1 MTKALPAKQA
11 AGIKKVRSRKI
22 RNLLLQDSEIPLKI
36 DKQNKVDTFDSID
49 TNFLGQLLQSQKE
62 QISMLTDEI
71 SSKNVIIT
79 ELLQTIKILNENSHL
94 DSARNHTDCD
104 KSVTNKCTQVES
116 RPEQRVVDVSK
127 NSWVR
132 DDVSIS
138 CDMSNDV
145 SVSPNISPNSAWKT
159 EGRRSRVSEL
169 KPGKPLILD
178 NRFCGLLVHEPV
190 DSNDFA
196 ENEPDTSQLNE
207 YHHEYHHSNIYKRP
221 PVVAPTFPDRGFE
234 FLKKTSPGNSS
245 YAGMVRFGKSVC
257 VVGDS
262 MLGRIRMP
270 EFNRCMSN
278 NLKLNATA
286 RKKFFPGAIAKEIG
300 HYILPTLEEQ
310 CPDALL
316 IHAGTNNLSKKD
328 FNAKTVADQII
339 DIARSA
345 TERGVNDV
353 FISAIII
360 RKEFRLQRRANE
372 VNAILQSLASE
383 NGYIFIDNSA
393 ITLEH
398 VCDDGVHLLES
409 GLTILANNFLV
420 QLAHFLR

>member
-22 RNLLLQDSEIPLKI
+22 MNLLLQDSEIPLQI
-36 DKQNKVDTFDSID
+36 DKQNKVEAFDSID

-62 QISMLTDEI
+62 QIAMLSDEI
-71 SSKNVIIT
+71 SSKNCIIT

-94 DSARNHTDCD
+94 NSVRNHTDCD
-104 KSVTNKCTQVES
+104 KSVTDKCTQVES
-116 RPEQRVVDVSK
+116 KPEKRVVDVSK
-127 NSWVR
+127 NSWIR
-132 DDVSIS
+132 DDVSVS
-138 CDMSNDV
+138 CDMSDDV
-145 SVSPNISPNSAWKT
+145 MSVSSISPNSAWKT

-169 KPGKPLILD
+169 KTGKPLILD

-190 DSNDFA
+190 DNDCT
-196 ENEPDTSQLNE
+196 ENEHDTS
-207 YHHEYHHSNIYKRP
+207 HVHEYHHSNINNINKRP
-221 PVVAPTFPDRGFE
+221 QVVAPTFPDRGFE

-245 YAGMVRFGKSVC
+245 YAGMVRFGKSIC

-262 MLGRIRMP
+262 MIGRIRMP
-270 EFNRCMSN
+270 EFNRCITN

-286 RKKFFPGAIAKEIG
+286 RKKFFPGGIAKEIG

-310 CPDALL
+310 CPDAIL

-339 DIARSA
+339 EIARSA

-353 FISAIII
+353 FISSIVI

-372 VNAILQSLASE
+372 VNTILQSLASE

-398 VCDDGVHLLES
+398 VCDDGVHLREW
-409 GLTILANNFLV
+409 LTILANNFLV

>member
-1 MTKALPAKQA
+1 
-11 AGIKKVRSRKI
+11 
-22 RNLLLQDSEIPLKI
+22 
-36 DKQNKVDTFDSID
+36 
-49 TNFLGQLLQSQKE
+49 
-62 QISMLTDEI
+62 
-71 SSKNVIIT
+71 
-79 ELLQTIKILNENSHL
+79 
-94 DSARNHTDCD
+94 
-104 KSVTNKCTQVES
+104 
-116 RPEQRVVDVSK
+116 
-127 NSWVR
+127 
-132 DDVSIS
+132 
-138 CDMSNDV
+138 
-145 SVSPNISPNSAWKT
+145 
-159 EGRRSRVSEL
+159 
-169 KPGKPLILD
+169 
-178 NRFCGLLVHEPV
+178 
-190 DSNDFA
+190 
-196 ENEPDTSQLNE
+196 
-207 YHHEYHHSNIYKRP
+207 
-221 PVVAPTFPDRGFE
+221 
-234 FLKKTSPGNSS
+234 
-245 YAGMVRFGKSVC
+245 
-257 VVGDS
+257 

-316 IHAGTNNLSKKD
+316 IHAGTNNFSKKD